1 MSENNNGITNDNS
14 RGSTVAPV
22 QSTPK
27 KGWVRF
33 EEESKDDRNGE
44 AAVINTQSVQVN
56 LERSISSISENSVA
70 DSNPLKNVQLPIV
83 TETVRQGFCKF
94 A

>member
-1 MSENNNGITNDNS
+1 MSENNNGITKDNS
-14 RGSTVAPV
+14 REGTVACA

-56 LERSISSISENSVA
+56 LERSISSMSENNVT
-70 DSNPLKNVQLPIV
+70 DSNPLKSVQLPIIR
-83 TETVRQGFCKF
+83 ETVRQGFCKF